1 MSLKVTL
8 EHWARCTRALLHQ
21 NACGKVGHCTTPSNC
36 SLKHFLLN
44 HLAHDLSTFCA
55 KNFFLTS
62 NNLDILLGTRFLLD
76 NVAEKK
82 VYGHISSILFPYFW
96 EDKSGGRVP
105 KTALFPH
112 HLHTSLCPACSK
124 WGGRQRKSFLQ
135 FFFLS
140 RILQIRSLF
149 EGGVA
154 IFDFLLYTKHVE

>member
-1 MSLKVTL
+1 M
-8 EHWARCTRALLHQ
+8 
-21 NACGKVGHCTTPSNC
+21 
-36 SLKHFLLN
+36 KHFLLN

-124 WGGRQRKSFLQ
+124 WGGRQRKTFLQ
-135 FFFLS
+135 FFFFHGFCKSGLYS
-140 RILQIRSLF
+140 REGLQFL
-149 EGGVA
+149 
-154 IFDFLLYTKHVE
+154 IFYFIQNMLNNRLDTK